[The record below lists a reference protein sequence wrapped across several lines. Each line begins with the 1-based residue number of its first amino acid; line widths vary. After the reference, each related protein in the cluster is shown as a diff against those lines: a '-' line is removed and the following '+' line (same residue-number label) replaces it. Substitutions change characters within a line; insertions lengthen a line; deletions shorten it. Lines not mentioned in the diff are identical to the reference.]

1 MRLTHAGNLAP
12 SIDEA
17 RLEAHHMAEGP
28 SLSDFMRHL
37 QAVLE
42 ESTQISDAEEQQ
54 QRQWQLEAA
63 IQEAIIFGN
72 RYRELQEHGLD
83 PLRLIKPKGGDPVA
97 PPVNKIEALKSGSMH
112 CAGCGAHLESD
123 LNFCPACGQEK

>member
-1 MRLTHAGNLAP
+1 MESRARTAP

-17 RLEAHHMAEGP
+17 GPKAMHMAEGP
-28 SLSDFMRHL
+28 TLSDFMRHL

-42 ESTQISDAEEQQ
+42 ESTDMPDAKEQQ
-54 QRQWQLEAA
+54 HRQWQIEAA

-83 PLRLIKPKGGDPVA
+83 PLRLVKPKLNDPVA
-97 PPVNKIEALKSGSMH
+97 PPVNKIEALKTGSMQ
-112 CAGCGAHLESD
+112 CAGCGSHLEAD
-123 LNFCPACGQEK
+123 LSFCPACGQEK

>member
-1 MRLTHAGNLAP
+1 MIFVILLT
-12 SIDEA
+12 I
-17 RLEAHHMAEGP
+17 
-28 SLSDFMRHL
+28 SLIFL
-37 QAVLE
+37 FVLLKKNFE
-42 ESTQISDAEEQQ
+42 V
-54 QRQWQLEAA
+54 
-63 IQEAIIFGN
+63 QEAIIFGN